1 MDQLIEALRDWNII
15 LQGAIGSALFY
26 LFLKVGQKTTS
37 YFLDNYK
44 SFSKKTRI
52 RQLREKI
59 FRYSAINTKDI
70 HERTYYATILW
81 YRASRHFIKGMI
93 WMTLGLA
100 FSFLL
105 PVLGIVGFIGTLYYL
120 FLALEI
126 VKGINYDGDV
136 TEKINE
142 INKELKELESTE

>member
-1 MDQLIEALRDWNII
+1 
-15 LQGAIGSALFY
+15 
-26 LFLKVGQKTTS
+26 
-37 YFLDNYK
+37 
-44 SFSKKTRI
+44 
-52 RQLREKI
+52 
-59 FRYSAINTKDI
+59 
-70 HERTYYATILW
+70 
-81 YRASRHFIKGMI
+81 
-93 WMTLGLA
+93 MTLGLA